1 MRDDVVTC
9 GLDDH
14 VADVRARVDR
24 SAHGFALVVSRT
36 GVLLGRLRRS
46 ALDDAAADRRAAEVM
61 EAGPSTVRLD
71 SELASLVERMRKR
84 DLRSAIVTAPDG
96 MLAGVLRRAD
106 AEERLA
112 QAR

>member
-14 VADVRARVDR
+14 VADVRARVER
-24 SAHGFALVVSRT
+24 SPHGFALVVSRT

-46 ALDDAAADRRAAEVM
+46 ALDAAADARAADVM

-71 SELASLVERMRKR
+71 SELESLVERMRKR
-84 DLRSAIVTAPDG
+84 DMGYAIVTAPDG
-96 MLAGVLRRAD
+96 VLAGVLRRAD
-106 AEERLA
+106 AEARLA